1 MKTKRCRMCKST
13 DITPF
18 LNMGEQPLVNSL
30 LTKEELKL
38 PEESYKL
45 VVSYCNDCGL
55 VQIVN
60 PIAATKIYQD
70 VDYLYFSSDMPG
82 LRDYFEEYIIKSVL
96 KYLRDDDL
104 VVEIG
109 SNDGILLR
117 LLQNNKWKVEN
128 NVYEMSEKW
137 RVLGVDPATNVVLRA
152 LKKGIPTIPAF
163 FTENVAK
170 KIEKE
175 WGKAKVMIGNNC
187 IAHLNDLD
195 DLMKGVDALLT
206 DDGVF
211 IIEANYWGGMVDN
224 TNYSLIYHDHFS
236 YFTFTVW
243 DAFLSKFGFELIDA
257 IVTPAQGGSMR
268 MTIARE
274 GAHKCSDN
282 VEKCIK
288 AEFDRDLDS
297 LQTCKRFAK
306 SVKQSAKKLNKLVK
320 QIVDDDGTIAGYGAA
335 AKGFTI
341 LNMSELGQDD
351 LVCCIDDSPA
361 KQNMYVPL
369 NHIQILSR
377 KDAEELEFNHILI
390 LPWNYR
396 DTIMNKEVEFK
407 KRGGKFIIPVGDIG
421 VI

>member
-1 MKTKRCRMCKST
+1 MKTKRCRMCKSSNV
-13 DITPF
+13 IPF

-30 LTKEELKL
+30 LTKEELKS

-60 PIAATKIYQD
+60 PIVATKIYQD

-82 LRDYFEEYIIKSVL
+82 LRDYFSQYIKESVQ
-96 KYLRDDDL
+96 KYLISDNL

-109 SNDGILLR
+109 SNDGILLNI
-117 LLQNNKWKVEN
+117 LQHDYKIHNPG
-128 NVYEMSEKW
+128 Y

-152 LKKGIPTIPAF
+152 LKRGIPTIPAF

-175 WGKAKVMIGNNC
+175 WGKAKVIIGNNC

-195 DLMKGVDALLT
+195 DLMKGVDKLLAK
-206 DDGVF
+206 DGVF
-211 IIEANYWGGMVDN
+211 IVEANYWGGMVDN

-236 YFTFTVW
+236 YFTFSVW
-243 DAFLSKFGFELIDA
+243 NRFLGKFGFKLIDA

-274 GAHKCSDN
+274 DYEANITGLHRVDAWLTREVDTDLCSL
-282 VEKCIK
+282 K
-288 AEFDRDLDS
+288 
-297 LQTCKRFAK
+297 TCKKFAK

-320 QIVDDDGTIAGYGAA
+320 QIVDDGGTIAGYGAA

-351 LVCCIDDSPA
+351 LICCIDDSPA
-361 KQNMYVPL
+361 KQDMYVPL
-369 NHIQILSR
+369 NHIPILSR
-377 KDAEELEFNHILI
+377 EKAEKLDFDYIII

-396 DTIMNKEVEFK
+396 DTIMNKEVDFK
-407 KRGGKFIIPVGDIG
+407 NRGGKFIIPVGEVGI
-421 VI
+421 V